1 MAIGLEV
8 ILTDI
13 SMFLL
18 TIAPIIGVI
27 LFVLGGIVYGLSFT
41 QPADNRGKWQTSG
54 ISMMVGGFI
63 VAAIA
68 GIANELITTAG
79 GALTS
84 T

>member
-8 ILTDI
+8 VLTDI
-13 SMFLL
+13 STFLL
-18 TIAPIIGVI
+18 TVAPIIGVI

-41 QPADNRGKWQTSG
+41 QPADNRGKWQTTG
-54 ISMMVGGFI
+54 ISMMVGGII

-68 GIANELITTAG
+68 GIANELVAQAG
-79 GALTS
+79 TYLTS